1 MSMNIN
7 EVLKSKCMNN
17 YNYYK
22 ARYNKKFSNM
32 LNYSLMDKENMI
44 GGLSRYVCKRE
55 DSWLLETIF
64 ESCNSDYSHIPEV
77 LVLQYE
83 EYFPEEV
90 VKLCKDRCSQWEIDY
105 NQYL

>member
-7 EVLKSKCMNN
+7 EVLKAKCMSN

-55 DSWLLETIF
+55 DSWLLTTIF
-64 ESCNSDYSHIPEV
+64 ETCNSDYRGIPEI
-77 LVLQYE
+77 LVIQYE
-83 EYFPEEV
+83 DYFPQEV
-90 VKLCKDRCSQWEIDY
+90 VKICKDRCDQWSIDY
-105 NQYL
+105 NQYI